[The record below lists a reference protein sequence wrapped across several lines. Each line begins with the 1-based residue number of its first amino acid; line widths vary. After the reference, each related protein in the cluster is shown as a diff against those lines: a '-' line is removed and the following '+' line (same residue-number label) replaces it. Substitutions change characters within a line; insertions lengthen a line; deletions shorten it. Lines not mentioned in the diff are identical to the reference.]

1 MKKLIARCWFV
12 MLLALMPANTV
23 LSQRA
28 PQAQTYYVALGGANA
43 NAGSITQP
51 WATVEYAGQTAKP
64 GDTILVRGGTYA
76 EGEVW
81 LRAEFGH
88 CGKAG
93 QFVTIAAYPNE
104 TPIFT
109 NGQRPFII
117 DCDYLRVQGLHFRNG
132 KSIGIAN
139 NNHVQVVGNSFKGD
153 GYGYDAISSEGSDI
167 LIEGNVCDIN
177 GNSVGTQGHCYY
189 IHQGTN
195 IVVRGNTARGMT
207 GYGIHVFDQ
216 RRSEDPPNYER
227 LIKDIVI
234 EGNVCYESKER
245 SGIIVAAYDHAR
257 IENILI
263 RNNIA
268 YANALSGI
276 VVRSQV
282 KNAQVYNN
290 TLVDNGAEPIEI
302 SGDDPIEDLS
312 IRNNIIDIADHG
324 DIFYIRNYK
333 VAVST
338 TLILNTN
345 LYWPG
350 PPKLQNISEQRVLAG
365 DPRFIA
371 RASRNYHLGE
381 DSPAIDAGVV
391 LTQVMDDIDRQSRP
405 QGSGMDVGADEF
417 FTLTLNL
424 RLYLPLAIRS

>member
-1 MKKLIARCWFV
+1 
-12 MLLALMPANTV
+12 MLVLMPANTA
-23 LSQRA
+23 LGQRA
-28 PQAQTYYVALGGANA
+28 PQAQTYYVALGGANT

-64 GDTILVRGGTYA
+64 GDTVLVRGGTYT

-88 CGKAG
+88 CGKDG
-93 QFVTIAAYPNE
+93 QYLTIAAYPNE
-104 TPIFT
+104 VPVFT

-117 DCDYLRVQGLHFRNG
+117 DCDYLRVQGLHFRNS
-132 KSIGIAN
+132 KSIGIWG

-167 LIEGNVCDIN
+167 LIEGNICDIN
-177 GNSVGTQGHCYY
+177 GNTVGTQGHCYY

-207 GYGIHVFDQ
+207 GYGIHIFDQ
-216 RRSEDPPNYER
+216 RRSEDPPDYER
-227 LIKDIVI
+227 LIKDVVI

-282 KNAQVYNN
+282 RNAQVYNN

-302 SGDDPIEDLS
+302 SGDDPDDPIEALS
-312 IRNNIIDIADHG
+312 IRNNIIDVNGHADV
-324 DIFYIRNYK
+324 FYIRNYK
-333 VAVST
+333 AAIST
-338 TLILNTN
+338 TLIIDTN

-350 PPKLQNISEQRVLAG
+350 PPKLLNAPEQHVLAG
-365 DPRFIA
+365 DPRFA
-371 RASRNYHLGE
+371 NRAGRDYHLSEG
-381 DSPAIDAGVV
+381 SAAIDAGLV

-417 FTLTLNL
+417 SSLTLKL